1 MPRRPEGVDTSV
13 PNIARM
19 YDYYLGGK
27 DNFQADRVAAEEIIR
42 LVPAARTEAMTNR
55 QFLRLAVRYLSM
67 DAGISQFLDIGV
79 GLPTQGAV
87 HEVAREVS
95 DGARVGYVDY
105 DPVVVSHANTLL
117 TQPNRSVAYCATDPV
132 VVSHAIALRT
142 QPDRTKSVA
151 VDKAQ
156 PNTLRARTFVRGN
169 LEF

>member
-27 DNFQADRVAAEEIIR
+27 DNFEADRVAAEEIIR
-42 LVPAARTEAMTNR
+42 LVPVARTEAMTNR
-55 QFLRLAVRYLSM
+55 QFLRLAVRYLAT

-95 DGARVGYVDY
+95 DGARVAYVDY
-105 DPVVVSHANTLL
+105 A
-117 TQPNRSVAYCATDPV
+117 RSSSPMPTPCSPSPIAASPSGVTCASPPPCWP
-132 VVSHAIALRT
+132 IR
-142 QPDRTKSVA
+142 
-151 VDKAQ
+151 
-156 PNTLRARTFVRGN
+156 
-169 LEF
+169 